1 MPNPTQAFVDGIV
14 KWRWA
19 VLVLSLAVAGL
30 AAWGALH
37 LRLSNDYRVFF
48 SEQNP
53 QLAAHDAIEATYTK
67 VDNVIFVIQGTGGD
81 MFRPDRLAA
90 IKALTDGAW
99 QLPYSLRVD
108 SITNYQHMRAEGDD
122 LIVADLVEETGAL
135 SEAEIARIRTVA
147 LSEKATLNRLISADG
162 ATAAVSM
169 TVQFPEGA
177 ENFQPLV
184 AAEAR
189 KLARRI
195 EADYPGVKIALS
207 GIVMLANAFEEAAL
221 KDIFTLIPLMGAF
234 LALAMFFFL
243 RSATG
248 ALATIVVVGL
258 SSASALGL
266 AGWMGY
272 EITSASGT
280 APVIILTIAI
290 ADSVHILAT
299 LFAEMRRGRPQQ
311 DAIRE
316 SLRLN
321 MQPVFLTS
329 ATTAIGFLS
338 LNFSDS
344 PPFRDLGNICALG
357 AILAWVYSVTFLPAI
372 LAVVPLKPR
381 GSGRLEESVIG
392 RVVNLVVARP
402 RAIVAVLVLTGL
414 FLAAFL
420 PRLHIND
427 KFVEFFAKGT
437 EFRDDSDFIS
447 ANLPGVYYL
456 EFSVSSG
463 EEGGITD
470 PAYLARLNR
479 FAEWL
484 EAQPEV
490 VHVNAFTDVMKRLNR
505 SMNGDDPAYYR
516 LPEGREL
523 AAQYLLLY
531 EFSLPYGLDLNN
543 QIDVAKSATRVT
555 AILDSI
561 SSTEVKEVKA
571 RAEAWLR
578 ENAPEPMWAT
588 AGGVTVLFAFL
599 TQRNIESM
607 FVGTALALV
616 LISFCLIF
624 ALRNIRMGL
633 VSLLPNLTPP
643 IFAFGVWALIVG
655 EVGLYASAVTA
666 AALGLIVDFTVHFLS
681 KYLRG
686 RDEKGFGAE
695 AGIRYAFES
704 VGSALWI
711 SALVLIAGFSAL
723 MLSDFV
729 INSYLGVMT
738 AMIIAIAL
746 VTDFTLL
753 PAVLMTIERSR
764 RRANDENVR
773 TH

>member
-1 MPNPTQAFVDGIV
+1 MPERIQAFIDGII
-14 KWRWA
+14 KWRWL
-19 VLVLSLAVAGL
+19 VLALSLALAGL
-30 AAWGALH
+30 AAWGAVH
-37 LRLSNDYRVFF
+37 LKLSNDYRVFF
-48 SEQNP
+48 SAQNP
-53 QLAAHDAIEATYTK
+53 QLAAHDAIEGTYTK
-67 VDNVIFVIQGTGGD
+67 VDNVIFVVQGAEGD

-90 IKALTDGAW
+90 LKALTDGAW

-122 LIVADLVEETGAL
+122 LIVADLVEDVDAL
-135 SEAEIARIRTVA
+135 GEADIARLRAVA
-147 LSEKATLNRLISADG
+147 LSEKATRNRLISADG
-162 ATAAVSM
+162 RTAAVSM

-177 ENFQPLV
+177 ENLQPLV
-184 AAEAR
+184 ANEAR
-189 KLARRI
+189 RLARRI
-195 EADYPGVKIALS
+195 EAEHPGTRVALS
-207 GIVMLANAFEEAAL
+207 GVVMLSNAFEEAAL
-221 KDIFTLIPLMGAF
+221 HDIGTLIPLMGIF
-234 LALAMFFFL
+234 LALAMLYFL
-243 RSATG
+243 RSVTG
-248 ALATIVVVGL
+248 ALSAMAVVGL
-258 SSASALGL
+258 ATASALGL

-272 EITSASGT
+272 QITSASGV

-299 LFAEMRRGRPQQ
+299 LFAEMRRGRPQHE
-311 DAIRE
+311 AIAE

-357 AILAWVYSVTFLPAI
+357 AILAWVYSVTFLPAV
-372 LAVVPLKPR
+372 LAIVPLKPR
-381 GSGRLEESVIG
+381 GSSRLEESVIG

-402 RAIVAVLVLTGL
+402 RAVVAALVLTGL

-427 KFVEFFAKGT
+427 KFVEFFAPGT

-447 ANLPGVYYL
+447 ANLPGVYFM
-456 EFSVSSG
+456 EFSVSAG

-470 PAYLARLNR
+470 PAYLERLDR

-490 VHVNAFTDVMKRLNR
+490 VHVNAFSDVMKRLNR
-505 SMNGDDPAYYR
+505 SLNGDDPAYYR
-516 LPEGREL
+516 LPEASEL

-543 QIDVAKSATRVT
+543 QIDVAKSATRLTV
-555 AILDSI
+555 ILDNI
-561 SSTEVKEVKA
+561 SSTGVKQVKA

-578 ENAPEPMWAT
+578 ENTPEPMWAT
-588 AGGVTVLFAFL
+588 AGGVSVLFSFL

-607 FVGTALALV
+607 FVGTGLALV
-616 LISFCLIF
+616 LISFCLVF
-624 ALRNIRMGL
+624 ALRSVKMGV

-643 IFAFGVWALIVG
+643 VFAFGVWALIVG

-686 RDEKGFGAE
+686 RTEKGLGAE

-711 SALVLIAGFSAL
+711 SAFVLIAGFSAL

-729 INSYLGVMT
+729 INSYLGMMT

-764 RRANDENVR
+764 RRTHDENA
-773 TH
+773 HNA